1 MQNAS
6 AVIEIDT
13 IVRESAEVVAVQY
26 EVGTLPE
33 PIKIDNRRTMEM
45 AMRRVTFDD
54 AAMKTVHERLDNNK
68 KRARQVWQDWNDL
81 INELC
86 DPFEKDKAYHVA
98 EVRRFTQEEKRK
110 AEAEEARLREET
122 RKLEEERILA
132 EAAELERE
140 GRHEE
145 ADEVI
150 AAPVQV
156 IAPTVRAD
164 VPKFDARTFRPP
176 TGKARVINKP
186 QFVAWVA
193 ASPDR
198 LDLVIENERALN
210 AKAKSLGKSL
220 NIPGVEYYEV

>member
-1 MQNAS
+1 MHNAS

-13 IVRESAEVVAVQY
+13 IVRESAEVVAVQR
-26 EVGTLPE
+26 EVGTLPA
-33 PIKIDNRRTMEM
+33 PIKIDSRLTMEM
-45 AMRRVTFDD
+45 AMSRVSFDD
-54 AAMKTVHERLDNNK
+54 DAMKKVHARLDGSK

-86 DPFEKDKAYHVA
+86 DPFEKDKAHHVA

-110 AEAEEARLREET
+110 AEAEEARLREEA

-132 EAAELERE
+132 EAAELEQE

-145 ADEVI
+145 AEEVI
-150 AAPVQV
+150 AAPIQV
-156 IAPTVRAD
+156 VAPIVRAD

-176 TGKARVINKP
+176 TGKARVTNKAA
-186 QFVAWVA
+186 FIVWVA

-198 LDLVIENERALN
+198 FDLVIENERALN

-220 NIPGVEYYEV
+220 SIPGVEYYEV

>member
-1 MQNAS
+1 MTTT
-6 AVIEIDT
+6 IEIDT
-13 IVRESAEVVAVQY
+13 VVRESAEVVAVQR

-33 PIKIDNRRTMEM
+33 PIKIDSRITMEM
-45 AMRRVTFDD
+45 ALSRVTFDD
-54 AAMKTVHERLDNNK
+54 EAMKKVHARLDNSK

-86 DPFEKDKAYHVA
+86 DPFEKDKTYHVA

-110 AEAEEARLREET
+110 AEAEEARLREEA

-132 EAAELERE
+132 EAAELEQE

-145 ADEVI
+145 AEEVI
-150 AAPVQV
+150 TAPIQV

-176 TGKARVINKP
+176 TPKARVVNKGK
-186 QFVAWVA
+186 FVSWVA

-198 LDLVIENERALN
+198 LDLVIENERVLN